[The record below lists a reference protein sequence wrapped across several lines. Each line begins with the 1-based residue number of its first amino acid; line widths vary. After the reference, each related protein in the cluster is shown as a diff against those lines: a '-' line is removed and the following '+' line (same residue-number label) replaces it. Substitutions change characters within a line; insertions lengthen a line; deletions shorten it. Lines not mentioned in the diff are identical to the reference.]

1 MLVPV
6 DGSPSSLQAVRRI
19 VRDYP
24 NEGPLDLHLLTVR
37 PIMSQYMTR
46 FVSPQVL
53 ESWHREQARKAL
65 RASRSLL
72 TQHGIAFVE
81 HVEHGPSAEVIV
93 ATAKR
98 LKCDLIVMGTARKNS
113 LTRMLESS
121 VTNEVLEQTS
131 VPVEV
136 VVGRTLP
143 RLEQLGLSA
152 GALALLAVVA
162 TIVYDLF
169 V

>member
-1 MLVPV
+1 
-6 DGSPSSLQAVRRI
+6 
-19 VRDYP
+19 
-24 NEGPLDLHLLTVR
+24 
-37 PIMSQYMTR
+37 
-46 FVSPQVL
+46 
-53 ESWHREQARKAL
+53 
-65 RASRSLL
+65 
-72 TQHGIAFVE
+72 
-81 HVEHGPSAEVIV
+81 
-93 ATAKR
+93 
-98 LKCDLIVMGTARKNS
+98 MGTARKNS